1 MLVLKNKTEPP
12 VTKWHRFTV
21 FKREYNKLSVVFLEE
36 ADLAAEV
43 EALGAMAGSSNG
55 IAYGKFM
62 S

>member
-12 VTKWHRFTV
+12 VTKWHHFTV
-21 FKREYNKLSVVFLEE
+21 FQREHNKLSVVFLEE

-55 IAYGKFM
+55 TTYGKFM